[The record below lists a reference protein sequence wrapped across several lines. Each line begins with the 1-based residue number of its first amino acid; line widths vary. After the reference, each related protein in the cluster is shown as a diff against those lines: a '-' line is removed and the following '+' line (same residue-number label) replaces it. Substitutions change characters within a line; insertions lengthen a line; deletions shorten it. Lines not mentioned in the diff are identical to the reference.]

1 MGNNVN
7 LQQVYSLARQR
18 VAPDSSVTVLCIGEQ
33 QTNVICGTGSQP
45 PVTLSLTLGINN
57 IATMFFKHLPPTPD
71 EMERAIMAVED
82 EVTRIRHDIPADSI
96 LFSFDHELVTIAE
109 ISGAEKEGG
118 SWRLPQDDMERTF
131 KRLERVMLGSPSAW
145 EGIPLDN
152 SFSARLLILRE
163 FMHHHGFNSVL
174 LLPFPVIVA

>member
-7 LQQVYSLARQR
+7 LQRAYIQARQG

-33 QTNVICGTGSQP
+33 QTNVICGAGSQP
-45 PVTLSLTLGINN
+45 PVTLSLTLGVNN

-71 EMERAIMAVED
+71 EMERAIMVVED
-82 EVTRIRHDIPADSI
+82 EVMRIRHDIPTGSS
-96 LFSFDHELVTIAE
+96 LFSFDPNLVALAQV
-109 ISGAEKEGG
+109 SGVEEEGG
-118 SWRLPQDDMERTF
+118 GWCLPLDDLERTF
-131 KRLERVMLGSPSAW
+131 KRLERVMLGSPSTW

-163 FMHHHGFNSVL
+163 FMHHHGFNSVFL
-174 LLPFPVIVA
+174 SPFPAIVA